1 MYRMTDQTNII
12 HVRVTL
18 RLHTH
23 RVKDAG
29 FAEHHHAS
37 GDGFFKRTGKALSF
51 DQMIF
56 NVFRD
61 WTQVMSLTLSKLS
74 PQVPAFTSGVGLI
87 FALTSLDFSALLK
100 ALNVD
105 IAGGFSG
112 GILAIA
118 FVLFLVFQYFWWT
131 GTHSQ
136 KLLCHYLNKPCMLGM
151 YAYSPPGQDTYQTNT
166 RETSF

>member
-1 MYRMTDQTNII
+1 MTDQTNII
-12 HVRVTL
+12 HARVTL

-29 FAEHHHAS
+29 FAERHAS

-74 PQVPAFTSGVGLI
+74 PQVPAFTSGVGII
-87 FALTSLDFSALLK
+87 FSFTSLD
-100 ALNVD
+100 
-105 IAGGFSG
+105 
-112 GILAIA
+112 
-118 FVLFLVFQYFWWT
+118 
-131 GTHSQ
+131 
-136 KLLCHYLNKPCMLGM
+136 
-151 YAYSPPGQDTYQTNT
+151 
-166 RETSF
+166 

>member
-18 RLHTH
+18 RLYTH

-37 GDGFFKRTGKALSF
+37 GDGFFKRTGKSLSF

-105 IAGGFSG
+105 IAGGFASG
-112 GILAIA
+112 IFAIA
-118 FVLFLVFQYFWWT
+118 SVLFVAFQYFWWT

-136 KLLCHYLNKPCMLGM
+136 KPLCHCLEQAMHAWN